1 MLRCLKVQRF
11 RELRY
16 HKEARRQRK
25 AHRYK
30 PGFLID
36 TQTISSSLMTQT
48 SVSVLIPAFNVAYCI
63 GTAIESA
70 LAQSLP
76 PTEIIVV
83 DDASTDGTADVVTAI
98 AKNHPTVKLI
108 RKSVNEG
115 VAAARNTGIEAA
127 TADWIAILDADDRY
141 LPDRLKYLVGAAE
154 EKQLDF
160 AADSFYNYD
169 SHADKI
175 VGVAIPPSL
184 IGASLDLDR
193 YDFVRNCMT
202 SMAGAVDFGLLKPI
216 VRRSFLESTGVRYQ
230 RDVRHGEDF
239 IFYLTALVHRAR
251 FSVFPEAHY
260 VYTQRLGSVS
270 RKHSSLT
277 RTRVDLSEVEAESR
291 RLASSELTANDPKLA
306 ELLTQR
312 ADRTKVARKFFQF
325 RDALRERRFIEAAR
339 RILADGEVRSCAA
352 EAIQA
357 KLKRD
362 FRSLRRNPL

>member
-1 MLRCLKVQRF
+1 
-11 RELRY
+11 
-16 HKEARRQRK
+16 
-25 AHRYK
+25 
-30 PGFLID
+30 
-36 TQTISSSLMTQT
+36 MTQP
-48 SVSVLIPAFNVAYCI
+48 SVSILIPAFNVVHCI
-63 GTAIESA
+63 GTAIDSA
-70 LAQSLP
+70 LAQSFS

-83 DDASTDGTADVVTAI
+83 DDASTDGTATVVAEI
-98 AKNHPTVKLI
+98 ARLHPTIKLI
-108 RKSVNEG
+108 RKPVNEG

-141 LPDRLKYLVGAAE
+141 LPDRLRYLVAVGE
-154 EKQLDF
+154 ERQLDF
-160 AADSFYNYD
+160 AADSFYNFD

-184 IGASLDLDR
+184 IGPYLELDR
-193 YDFVRNCMT
+193 YNFVRKCMT

-291 RLASSELTANDPKLA
+291 RLADSELTLNDPKLS

-312 ADRTKVARKFFQF
+312 ADRTKAARKFFQF
-325 RDALRERRFIEAAR
+325 RDALRERRLIEAAR
-339 RILADGEVRSCAA
+339 RILADGEVRSCAVD
-352 EAIQA
+352 AIRA
-357 KLKRD
+357 KLKRY
-362 FRSLRRNPL
+362 FRSLHRNPLP